1 MYILNTVNSEFFREL
16 YFRELGQT
24 NNKGVSG
31 NGTENFRQGRRTC
44 LFLLVFFFWKNI
56 ILCILKGEMPVK
68 MHNIIFFPGK
78 PEKNLGFTS
87 SFM

>member
-44 LFLLVFFFWKNI
+44 LFLLFFFLEKYNF
-56 ILCILKGEMPVK
+56 
-68 MHNIIFFPGK
+68 MHFERRNACQ
-78 PEKNLGFTS
+78 NA
-87 SFM
+87 